1 MANRVERD
9 LNRFRQIVRGKIKKD
24 LRKYMSQ
31 GEMIGRQG
39 RRYVSIPLP
48 QIDIPQFR
56 FGQKQQG
63 GVGQGDGNVGDPI
76 GRGDGQQDGQGEAG
90 EESGQH
96 TIEVDVTLEELAQ
109 ILAEEL
115 QLPNITPK
123 GKKNIIAEKDRYTGI
138 AKVGPDSLRHFKRSY
153 REALKRQ
160 IATGEYNPDDPVVV
174 PIKDDM
180 RYRTWKTTMLP
191 EANAVIIYAM
201 DVSGSMGTEQKEL
214 VRITAFWIETW
225 LRSQYKSI
233 DIRYIVHD
241 AAAKEVDQQTFYHLR
256 EGGGTKISSAYKL
269 ALKLIE
275 ERYPPD
281 DWNIYCFHFSDGDNW
296 GGGDTRECVDVLR
309 NHLLP
314 KINLFCYGQVRSL
327 YGSGRFAH
335 DLEEYLGGA
344 ENLVISE
351 IADRDDIYDS
361 IKDFLG
367 KGK

>member
-31 GEMIGRQG
+31 GEMIGKQG

-56 FGQKQQG
+56 FGQKQG
-63 GVGQGDGNVGDPI
+63 DGVGQGEGDVGDPI
-76 GRGDGQQDGQGEAG
+76 ARGDGQQGNGEAG
-90 EESGQH
+90 EDSGKH

-109 ILAEEL
+109 ILGEEL
-115 QLPNITPK
+115 QLPNIEPK

-201 DVSGSMGTEQKEL
+201 
-214 VRITAFWIETW
+214 
-225 LRSQYKSI
+225 
-233 DIRYIVHD
+233 
-241 AAAKEVDQQTFYHLR
+241 
-256 EGGGTKISSAYKL
+256 
-269 ALKLIE
+269 
-275 ERYPPD
+275 
-281 DWNIYCFHFSDGDNW
+281 
-296 GGGDTRECVDVLR
+296 
-309 NHLLP
+309 
-314 KINLFCYGQVRSL
+314 
-327 YGSGRFAH
+327 
-335 DLEEYLGGA
+335 
-344 ENLVISE
+344 
-351 IADRDDIYDS
+351 
-361 IKDFLG
+361 
-367 KGK
+367 